1 MGKKLV
7 IVESPAKARTINKI
21 LGKDFLVKA
30 SMGHV
35 RDLPEKQLGVDIEKN
50 FTPQY
55 KVIKDKQK
63 VIKELQ
69 NAAKDVE
76 TVYLAPDPDREG
88 EAIAWHLQAALEKQV
103 PAENFLRVT
112 YNEITAP
119 AIREAFAHPRQIDQ
133 NRVNSQ
139 QARRILDRIVG
150 YKVSPLLWSRVRG
163 GASAGRVQSVALR
176 LVCER
181 EKEIRNFVKEKFWV
195 LGAKLRKLVD
205 PRDVFETRLVKIGNE
220 KADLRDE
227 AQAERIFE
235 DVQNSAFRVQSIK
248 DKETQ
253 KRARP
258 PYITSSLQ
266 QAGSS
271 VHGFSPSRTMM
282 IAQKLYEGVDL
293 GEGRIGL
300 ITYMRTD
307 SFNVSKVAQDQARD
321 FIRKNFGD
329 DYVPEKPNFYKSR
342 GTAQEA
348 HEAIRPTDPSRTP
361 ESVQSALSPEEA
373 KLYALIWKRFMAS
386 QMTPARIAQ
395 RSVEIEALPKREGA
409 DPLLFRANASQ
420 VLFPGYMK
428 ASGLEKTKTQN
439 EGEEEEDDTQG
450 SLPPLTEGE
459 GLECVEP
466 VRAEKETQPP
476 PRYTEA
482 SLIRA
487 LEENGVGR
495 PSTYAAILSTLN
507 ARKYIAREKKAIL
520 PTELGDRVCDFL
532 VAHLSELFDV
542 QFTAAMEKKLDD
554 IESGEVEWHQML
566 GEFYQNFLGWVQ
578 QAKGPSADPGH
589 VGQVLGML
597 SQVREWAPARQAG
610 KREYSDEK
618 FVESVRQQ
626 FEAGEK
632 AVSQRQADALLK
644 LGVKYKDQ
652 ISGWDEFVAAQGLGE
667 AIGAIEAKNLPPR
680 EETSGKLDA
689 LADVAFKDARTIGK
703 KTYDDRVFYES
714 LKKQNDEGRRFSDRQ
729 VAALDKMLLK
739 YADQIGGREQVVAQF
754 GLVEQEKKP
763 GEDSGP
769 ILALMES
776 VQAWREPVK
785 RGRREW
791 DDHAFYQSLK
801 AQYAQKHELSFKQHM
816 ALKKMVVRYRDQ
828 IPSFAEEAEKQ
839 GLVIPQKKASKG
851 KNLEERAE

>member
-1 MGKKLV
+1 MSKNLV

-21 LGKDFLVKA
+21 LGKDFVVKA

-50 FTPQY
+50 FAPQY

-63 VIKELQ
+63 IIKELQ
-69 NAAKDVE
+69 EAAKDVE

-181 EKEIRNFVKEKFWV
+181 EKEIRNFVKEKFWL

-205 PRDVFETRLVKIGNE
+205 PRDVFETRLVKIGAE
-220 KADLRDE
+220 KADIRNAE
-227 AQAERIFE
+227 QAEKIFN
-235 DVQNSAFRVQSIK
+235 DVQGSDFRVQAIK

-271 VHGFSPSRTMM
+271 VHGFAPSRTMS

-307 SFNVSKVAQDQARD
+307 SFNISKVAQDQARD
-321 FIRKNFGD
+321 FIRATFGD
-329 DYVPEKPNFYKSR
+329 EYVPEKPNFYKSR

-361 ESVQSALSPEEA
+361 ESVQSALTPEEA

-420 VLFPGYMK
+420 ILFPGYMK
-428 ASGLEKTKTQN
+428 ASGIERTKTQN
-439 EGEEEEDDTQG
+439 EGEEEEDDAQQ
-450 SLPPLTEGE
+450 SLPPLNEGE
-459 GLECVEP
+459 NLECVEP
-466 VRAEKETQPP
+466 LKAEKETQPP

-507 ARKYIAREKKAIL
+507 ARKYIVREKRAIM

-532 VAHLSELFDV
+532 VAHLDELFNV

-554 IESGEVEWHQML
+554 IESGEVEWHKML
-566 GEFYQNFLGWVQ
+566 GDFYETFLGWVQ
-578 QAKGPSADPGH
+578 IAKGPSADREH
-589 VGQVLGML
+589 VGRVLQILQQVK
-597 SQVREWAPARQAG
+597 EWAPARQAG

-626 FEAGEK
+626 FDAGEK
-632 AVSQRQADALLK
+632 EISQRQADALLK

-652 ISGWDEFVAAQGLGE
+652 IPGWAEFVAAQGLSE
-667 AIGAIEAKNLPPR
+667 VISELAEKNLPPR
-680 EETSGKLDA
+680 AETAGKLEA
-689 LADVAFKDARTIGK
+689 LAGVKFKDARTIGK

-729 VAALDKMLLK
+729 VAALDKLLLK

-754 GLVEQEKKP
+754 GLVEQEMKP

-769 ILALMES
+769 ILSLMES
-776 VQAWREPVK
+776 VSAWKDPVK

-791 DDHAFYQSLK
+791 DDHAFYESLK
-801 AQYAQKHELSFKQHM
+801 SQYAQKHELSFKQHM
-816 ALKKMVVRYRDQ
+816 ALKKLVVRYRDQ
-828 IPSFAEEAEKQ
+828 IPTFAEEAEKH
-839 GLVIPQKKASKG
+839 GLVIPQKKPARG
-851 KNLEERAE
+851 KIPEGVEE

>member
-466 VRAEKETQPP
+466 VRAEKETQP
-476 PRYTEA
+476 
-482 SLIRA
+482 
-487 LEENGVGR
+487 
-495 PSTYAAILSTLN
+495 
-507 ARKYIAREKKAIL
+507 
-520 PTELGDRVCDFL
+520 
-532 VAHLSELFDV
+532 
-542 QFTAAMEKKLDD
+542 
-554 IESGEVEWHQML
+554 
-566 GEFYQNFLGWVQ
+566 
-578 QAKGPSADPGH
+578 
-589 VGQVLGML
+589 
-597 SQVREWAPARQAG
+597 
-610 KREYSDEK
+610 
-618 FVESVRQQ
+618 
-626 FEAGEK
+626 
-632 AVSQRQADALLK
+632 
-644 LGVKYKDQ
+644 
-652 ISGWDEFVAAQGLGE
+652 
-667 AIGAIEAKNLPPR
+667 
-680 EETSGKLDA
+680 
-689 LADVAFKDARTIGK
+689 
-703 KTYDDRVFYES
+703 
-714 LKKQNDEGRRFSDRQ
+714 
-729 VAALDKMLLK
+729 
-739 YADQIGGREQVVAQF
+739 
-754 GLVEQEKKP
+754 
-763 GEDSGP
+763 
-769 ILALMES
+769 
-776 VQAWREPVK
+776 
-785 RGRREW
+785 
-791 DDHAFYQSLK
+791 
-801 AQYAQKHELSFKQHM
+801 
-816 ALKKMVVRYRDQ
+816 
-828 IPSFAEEAEKQ
+828 
-839 GLVIPQKKASKG
+839 
-851 KNLEERAE
+851 